1 MNRVKLAEEVIENVS
16 KGAKNLRPDDIHI
29 QAYYTASYFPLM
41 VDCLASIADSLEKIA
56 DKEEKND

>member
-16 KGAKNLRPDDIHI
+16 KGAKNLRPDDI

-56 DKEEKND
+56 NKEAENE